1 MNKHIILGA
10 EALDPHDKGQPLM
23 PAKKDDGKDRA
34 ETRPRPGHVPVFR
47 QGQLLPDQP
56 VTLDQKTGR
65 EILPPSLSL
74 APLNPARI
82 WESITQAAPDP
93 DFLARNGLF
102 SEIEHHPAAPAFD
115 ILRTR
120 VVQAM
125 ARNGWT
131 RLAVTSPTRGCGKSL
146 VAANLALAL
155 ARLPSCRTVLV
166 DLDLRQP
173 DLADRFGLEGIGTLA
188 DYLRGEQP
196 MESHF
201 RRIGRNLALALN
213 GAPVARASELIQDP
227 EFANAL
233 GALAEFL
240 QPDIIILDTPP
251 VLTSDEVISLT
262 GQVDAVL
269 LVVDGTR
276 STAQQIRAAED
287 LLEGR
292 FPLLG
297 VVMNRAQDRAL
308 TRAAPRRGH

>member
-1 MNKHIILGA
+1 MNRHIILGA
-10 EALDPHDKGQPLM
+10 EALDPHDKGQTLM
-23 PAKKDDGKDRA
+23 PGKKDDGKGRA

-47 QGQLLPDQP
+47 QGQVLPAQP
-56 VTLDQKTGR
+56 ITLDQKTGR

-74 APLNPARI
+74 ATLNPARI
-82 WESITQAAPDP
+82 WESITLAMPEP
-93 DFLARNGLF
+93 GLLARNGLF

-166 DLDLRQP
+166 DLDLREP
-173 DLADRFGLEGIGTLA
+173 DLADRFGLEGIGPLV

-201 RRIGRNLALALN
+201 RRIGSNLALALN
-213 GAPVARASELIQDP
+213 GAPVARAAELIQDP
-227 EFANAL
+227 EFAMAL
-233 GALAEFL
+233 GAVAELL
-240 QPDIIILDTPP
+240 QPDIVIFDTPP
-251 VLTSDEVISLT
+251 VLPSDEVISLT

-269 LVVDGTR
+269 LVVDGTQ
-276 STAQQIRAAED
+276 STAQEIKAAED
-287 LLEGR
+287 LLEGQ

-308 TRAAPRRGH
+308 TRSMPRRRQ